1 MKKTSVLLCVLVCV
15 GLVSMASGEILITNG
30 DFQSGLTGN
39 GDDADV
45 VGWYESN
52 DGTFWHKPWLKDGG
66 VSHNGTA
73 VTFMSAYDTNVV
85 GAAIDGAG
93 LLGFVYQNIGTADG
107 ALAVTISFETGV
119 PFDGE
124 ASRDYGITFTILQTD
139 GAFVPGP
146 EVDILGAAGV
156 TVIDQQTQL
165 YTDKTNGD
173 IETEE
178 WTFSLSS
185 SGAGDLY
192 LRFNHY
198 SGANS
203 NWYPWIGVDNV
214 AVAAVVANPGTLI
227 IIQ

>member
-1 MKKTSVLLCVLVCV
+1 MKKTSGLLCVLVCV

-30 DFQSGLTGN
+30 DFESGLTGN

-45 VGWYESN
+45 VDWYESN
-52 DGTFWHKPWLKDGG
+52 EGVFWFKPWLKDGG

-85 GAAIDGAG
+85 SSAIDGAG

-107 ALAVTISFETGV
+107 AWAVTIGFDTGV
-119 PFDGE
+119 PSDGPD
-124 ASRDYGITFTILQTD
+124 SRDYGITFTILESD
-139 GAFVPGP
+139 GSFVPGA
-146 EVDILGAAGV
+146 EVDVLGAAGV

-173 IETEE
+173 VETEE
-178 WTFSLSS
+178 WAFDLSS
-185 SGAGDLY
+185 AGAGDLY

-198 SGANS
+198 SGTNA
-203 NWYPWIGVDNV
+203 NWYPWIGVDNI
-214 AVAAVVANPGTLI
+214 AAVVVASPATVI
-227 IIQ
+227 VVR